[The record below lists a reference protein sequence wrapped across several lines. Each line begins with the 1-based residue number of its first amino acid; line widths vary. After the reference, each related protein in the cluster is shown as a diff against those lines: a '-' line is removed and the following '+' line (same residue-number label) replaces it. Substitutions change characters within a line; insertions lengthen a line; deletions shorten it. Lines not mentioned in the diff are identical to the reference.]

1 VSKIFSADQIRLKLV
16 DLLSGTADPSSAGGV
31 SAQIASFYQRQN
43 NAVGEAWLKT
53 ESAKKSGVKPPCAL
67 APAFVVAT

>member
-1 VSKIFSADQIRLKLV
+1 MTMLRYSLA
-16 DLLSGTADPSSAGGV
+16 AGMAALI
-31 SAQIASFYQRQN
+31 S
-43 NAVGEAWLKT
+43 